1 VAAGVDQLRFDQSR
15 FDRFRAAADV
25 APWRRPAGR
34 GTGKSGGG
42 VGRHTLVEA
51 PEPSKDAEAPL
62 RTGEVTLSPAR
73 CRINDTCAAAA
84 DVALVL
90 I

>member
-1 VAAGVDQLRFDQSR
+1 
-15 FDRFRAAADV
+15 
-25 APWRRPAGR
+25 
-34 GTGKSGGG
+34 
-42 VGRHTLVEA
+42 LVEA